1 MSVNNYP
8 YQKNFELYLHQV
20 PLAQITIDEYS
31 ATLID
36 LFEYLSNFNR
46 GYQRDHRVS
55 ELFDRDV
62 QQYMNMLVSERNIT
76 NTTYNKVLSH
86 LNIYF
91 KYLFTQDLT
100 QKLPTLTLKGK
111 ERKTPASVSVKWL
124 NELPVIIADDRI
136 HIYTR
141 LVMLLISKGY
151 NLKEFLQPGF
161 YHEFEQI
168 QWSPSEQEFINK
180 FKAFIGPI
188 QIRQSSS
195 DIFLKQR
202 FAGDPHITIQG
213 IHKYLKPDEQK
224 IGMQLKPSQL
234 FQSYIVDYILKHPRL
249 SDTELSEHLRLD
261 MVSILYYRKLIH
273 NLEH

>member
-1 MSVNNYP
+1 MTVNNYP
-8 YQKNFELYLHQV
+8 YQKNFEAYLHQV
-20 PLAQITIDEYS
+20 ALAQITIDEYS
-31 ATLID
+31 ATLVD
-36 LFEYLSNFNR
+36 LFEYLSNFNA
-46 GYQRDHRVS
+46 GYQKDHRVS
-55 ELFDRDV
+55 ELFDRDI
-62 QQYMNMLVSERNIT
+62 QQYMNMLVDERNIT

-91 KYLFTQDLT
+91 KYLFTQELT
-100 QKLPTLTLKGK
+100 QKLPTLNLKGK

-124 NELPVIIADDRI
+124 QELPVILADDQV

-141 LVMLLISKGY
+141 LVLLLISKGY

-161 YHEFEQI
+161 YRAFEQI
-168 QWSPSEQEFINK
+168 KWTPDEQ
-180 FKAFIGPI
+180 AFIDQFQTFIAPI
-188 QIRQSSS
+188 RVRQNSP

-202 FAGDPHITIQG
+202 FAGDPHITLQG

-234 FQSYIVDYILKHPRL
+234 FQSYVVDYILKHPRL
-249 SDTELSEHLRLD
+249 SDTDLSETLRLD

-273 NLEH
+273 NLD